1 MKKTVSYNEWL
12 DIDELE
18 DYLDGKLDAKAMHR
32 VEKLSLED
40 PFVAE
45 ALAGLSQSP
54 KRTQSLSLL
63 QKQLAERIAQKPIE
77 KKKWAITS
85 QRLSI
90 ASAAAVLF
98 IAVCILFWMKGSKRQ
113 DILAVNEPKKVDV
126 TIAPQVAKEKTDTN
140 SVLTKEI
147 VISKPAIAKSAP
159 KKETDKVTLIK
170 NAQIVATNDE
180 AIVASSPIAARMA
193 DQKAAAQEVEVIT
206 LAKEK
211 KEVQARSSVT
221 ALPSKAE
228 GITPG
233 QFKGKVVS
241 KDTGMPIEGA
251 IVRLEGSDRGTTTDR
266 KGEFKLVADS
276 TQNQT
281 LTVGYSGFSTTAV
294 GAKSNQPVNVLLEV
308 NKNSLI
314 TVVASKNNVTP
325 LGGWDNYQK
334 YLKANHKFLKLT
346 TAKAEIELSFLI
358 RKDGSVSSIKVIQ
371 SADKLKDKE
380 AIRLL
385 KDGPKWIFVPNEANQ
400 GQIKFGF

>member
-1 MKKTVSYNEWL
+1 MSYNEWL
-12 DIDELE
+12 DIDVLE

-63 QKQLAERIAQKPIE
+63 QKQLAERIAQKPVE
-77 KKKWAITS
+77 KKRWAITS

-113 DILAVNEPKKVDV
+113 QMLAANEPKKVDV
-126 TIAPQVAKEKTDTN
+126 TIAPQVAKEKTDA
-140 SVLTKEI
+140 SAVLTEQSI
-147 VISKPAIAKSAP
+147 VAKPAIAKSIRTKDA
-159 KKETDKVTLIK
+159 DKAVLIK
-170 NAQIVATNDE
+170 NAPIIATNDQP
-180 AIVASSPIAARMA
+180 VTASAPVESRMA
-193 DQKAAAQEVEVIT
+193 EQKAAGQELEEIT
-206 LAKEK
+206 LSKEK
-211 KEVQARSSVT
+211 KQVQTRAAVT

-228 GITPG
+228 GIMPG
-233 QFKGKVVS
+233 QFKGKVIS

-251 IVRLEGSDRGTTTDR
+251 IVRLEGADRGTTTDR
-266 KGEFKLVADS
+266 NGEFRLVADS
-276 TQNQT
+276 SQNQK
-281 LTVGYSGFSTTAV
+281 LTVGFSGFSTTEV
-294 GAKSNQPVNVLLEV
+294 GAKSNQPVNVLLET

-314 TVVASKNNVTP
+314 TIVASKNNVLP

-334 YLKANHKFLKLT
+334 YLRANNQFLKLT
-346 TAKAEIELSFLI
+346 TAKVDVELSFSI
-358 RKDGSVSSIKVIQ
+358 KKDGSVGAIKVIK
-371 SADKLKDKE
+371 SAGKATDKE

-385 KDGPKWIFVPNEANQ
+385 KDGPKWIYDQQEVNGRLELSF
-400 GQIKFGF
+400 

>member
-1 MKKTVSYNEWL
+1 MSYNEWL
-12 DIDELE
+12 DIDVLE

-32 VEKLSLED
+32 IEKLSLED

-63 QKQLAERIAQKPIE
+63 QKQLAERIAQKPVE
-77 KKKWAITS
+77 KKRWAITS

-113 DILAVNEPKKVDV
+113 QMLAANEPKKVDV
-126 TIAPQVAKEKTDTN
+126 TIAPQVAKEKTDT
-140 SVLTKEI
+140 SAVLTEQSI
-147 VISKPAIAKSAP
+147 VAKPAIAKSIRTKDA
-159 KKETDKVTLIK
+159 DKAVLIK
-170 NAQIVATNDE
+170 NAPIIATNDQP
-180 AIVASSPIAARMA
+180 VTASAPVESRMA
-193 DQKAAAQEVEVIT
+193 EQKAVGQELEEIT

-211 KEVQARSSVT
+211 KQVQARAAVT

-228 GITPG
+228 GIMPG
-233 QFKGKVVS
+233 QFKGKVIS

-251 IVRLEGSDRGTTTDR
+251 IVRLEGADRGTITDR
-266 KGEFKLVADS
+266 NGEFRLVADS
-276 TQNQT
+276 SQNQK
-281 LTVGYSGFSTTAV
+281 LTVGFSGFSTTEV
-294 GAKSNQPVNVLLEV
+294 GAKSNQPVNVLLEA

-314 TVVASKNNVTP
+314 TIVASKNNVLP

-334 YLKANHKFLKLT
+334 YLRANHQFLKLT
-346 TAKAEIELSFLI
+346 TAKVEIELSFLI
-358 RKDGSVSSIKVIQ
+358 KKDGSVSSIKVIQ
-371 SADKLKDKE
+371 SADKAKDKE

-385 KDGPKWIFVPNEANQ
+385 KDGPKWIFVPNTANQ
-400 GQIKFGF
+400 GQIKLSF

>member
-1 MKKTVSYNEWL
+1 MSYNEWL
-12 DIDELE
+12 DIDVLE

-63 QKQLAERIAQKPIE
+63 QKQLAERIAQKPVE
-77 KKKWAITS
+77 KKRWAITS

-113 DILAVNEPKKVDV
+113 QMLAANEPKKVDV
-126 TIAPQVAKEKTDTN
+126 TIAPQVAKEKTDT
-140 SVLTKEI
+140 SAVLTEQSI
-147 VISKPAIAKSAP
+147 VAKPAIAKSIRTKDA
-159 KKETDKVTLIK
+159 DKAVLIK
-170 NAQIVATNDE
+170 NAPIIATNDQP
-180 AIVASSPIAARMA
+180 IIASAPVESRMA
-193 DQKAAAQEVEVIT
+193 EQKAGGQELEEIT

-211 KEVQARSSVT
+211 KQVQTRAAVT

-228 GITPG
+228 GIMPG
-233 QFKGKVVS
+233 QFKGKVIS

-251 IVRLEGSDRGTTTDR
+251 IVRLEGADRGTITDR
-266 KGEFKLVADS
+266 NGEFRLVADS
-276 TQNQT
+276 SQNQK
-281 LTVGYSGFSTTAV
+281 LTVGFSGFSTTEV
-294 GAKSNQPVNVLLEV
+294 GAKSNQPVNVLLEA

-314 TVVASKNNVTP
+314 TILASKNNVLP

-334 YLKANHKFLKLT
+334 YLRANHQFLKLT
-346 TAKAEIELSFLI
+346 TAKVDIELSFLI
-358 RKDGSVSSIKVIQ
+358 KKDGSVSSIKVIQ
-371 SADKLKDKE
+371 SADKAKDKE

-385 KDGPKWIFVPNEANQ
+385 KDGPKWIFVPNTANQ
-400 GQIKFGF
+400 GQIKLSF

>member
-1 MKKTVSYNEWL
+1 MSYNEWL
-12 DIDELE
+12 DIDVLE

-77 KKKWAITS
+77 KKRWAITS

-98 IAVCILFWMKGSKRQ
+98 IAVCILFWMKGNKRQ
-113 DILAVNEPKKVDV
+113 EMLAANEPKKVDV
-126 TIAPQVAKEKTDTN
+126 SIAPQVTKERKDTN
-140 SVLTKEI
+140 SVLTTEV
-147 VISKPAIAKSAP
+147 VISKPAITKTVP
-159 KKETDKVTLIK
+159 KKETDKVELIK
-170 NAQIVATNDE
+170 NAPIVANTNE
-180 AIVASSPIAARMA
+180 AVVASSPMAARMA
-193 DQKAAAQEVEVIT
+193 DQKAAAQELEVIT

-251 IVRLEGSDRGTTTDR
+251 IVRLESADRGTTTDR
-266 KGEFKLVADS
+266 NGEFRLVADS

-281 LTVGYSGFSTTAV
+281 LTVGYSGFSTTEV
-294 GAKSNQPVNVLLEV
+294 GAKSNQPANVLLEV
-308 NKNSLI
+308 NKNALI
-314 TVVASKNNVTP
+314 TIVASKNNVTP

-334 YLKANHKFLKLT
+334 YLRANHKFFKLT
-346 TAKAEIELSFLI
+346 KAIAEIELSFVI
-358 RKDGSVSSIKVIQ
+358 KKDGSVSSIKVIQ
-371 SADKLKDKE
+371 SADKVKDKE

-385 KDGPKWIFVPNEANQ
+385 KDGPKWIFVPNTANQ
-400 GQIKFGF
+400 GQIKLSF

>member
-1 MKKTVSYNEWL
+1 MSYNEWL
-12 DIDELE
+12 DIDVLE

-63 QKQLAERIAQKPIE
+63 QKQLAERIAQKPVE
-77 KKKWAITS
+77 KKRWAITS

-98 IAVCILFWMKGSKRQ
+98 IAVCILFWMKGSKQ
-113 DILAVNEPKKVDV
+113 QQMLAANEPKKVDV
-126 TIAPQVAKEKTDTN
+126 TIAPQVAKEKTDTI
-140 SVLTKEI
+140 SVLTKES
-147 VISKPAIAKSAP
+147 VIAKPAIAKSIRTKDA
-159 KKETDKVTLIK
+159 DKAVLIK
-170 NAQIVATNDE
+170 NAPIIANNDQP
-180 AIVASSPIAARMA
+180 VLASAPVESRITE
-193 DQKAAAQEVEVIT
+193 QKAGDQELQEIT

-211 KEVQARSSVT
+211 KQVQTRAAVT

-228 GITPG
+228 GIMPG
-233 QFKGKVVS
+233 QFKGKVIS

-251 IVRLEGSDRGTTTDR
+251 IVRLEGADRGTITDR
-266 KGEFKLVADS
+266 NGEFRLVADS
-276 TQNQT
+276 SQNQK
-281 LTVGYSGFSTTAV
+281 LTVGFSGFSTTEV
-294 GAKSNQPVNVLLEV
+294 GAKSNQPVNVLLEA

-314 TVVASKNNVTP
+314 NIVASKNNVSP

-334 YLKANHKFLKLT
+334 YLRANHQFLKFT
-346 TAKAEIELSFLI
+346 TAKVDVELSFSI
-358 RKDGSVSSIKVIQ
+358 KKDGSVGAIKVIK
-371 SADKLKDKE
+371 SAGKATDKE

-385 KDGPKWIFVPNEANQ
+385 KDGPKWIYDQQEVNGKLELSF
-400 GQIKFGF
+400 

>member
-54 KRTQSLSLL
+54 KRTQSLSFL
-63 QKQLAERIAQKPIE
+63 QKQLAERIAQKPIV
-77 KKKWAITS
+77 KKRWAITS

-98 IAVCILFWMKGSKRQ
+98 IAVCILFWMKGNKRQ
-113 DILAVNEPKKVDV
+113 EMLATNEPKKVDV

-147 VISKPAIAKSAP
+147 VISTPTIAKSAL
-159 KKETDKVTLIK
+159 KKETDKVALIK
-170 NAQIVATNDE
+170 NAPVVATNDE
-180 AIVASSPIAARMA
+180 AVRASSPIASRMA
-193 DQKAAAQEVEVIT
+193 EQKAVAQELEVIT

-211 KEVQARSSVT
+211 TQTQARSAVT
-221 ALPSKAE
+221 TLPSKAD
-228 GITPG
+228 GIMPG

-266 KGEFKLVADS
+266 KGEFKLTADS
-276 TQNQT
+276 TQNQK
-281 LTVGYSGFSTTAV
+281 LTVGFSGFSTTEV
-294 GAKSNQPVNVLLEV
+294 GVKSNQPVNVLLES
-308 NKNSLI
+308 NRTALADF
-314 TVVASKNNVTP
+314 VVSKNNVSP

-334 YLKANHKFLKLT
+334 YLKANHKFIKFT
-346 TAKAEIELSFLI
+346 KAKTDIELSFII
-358 RKDGSVSSIKVIQ
+358 RKDGSVGTIKVIQ
-371 SADKLKDKE
+371 SSSLAKDKE

-385 KDGPKWIFVPNEANQ
+385 KDGPKWIFVPNTANQ
-400 GQIKFGF
+400 GQIKFSF

>member
-1 MKKTVSYNEWL
+1 MSYNEWL
-12 DIDELE
+12 DIDVLE

-40 PFVAE
+40 SFVAE

-63 QKQLAERIAQKPIE
+63 QKQLAERIAQKPVE
-77 KKKWAITS
+77 KKRWAITS

-113 DILAVNEPKKVDV
+113 QMLAANEPKKVDV
-126 TIAPQVAKEKTDTN
+126 TIAPQVAKEKTDT
-140 SVLTKEI
+140 SAVLTKQS
-147 VISKPAIAKSAP
+147 VVAKPATAKSIRTKDA
-159 KKETDKVTLIK
+159 DKAVLIK
-170 NAQIVATNDE
+170 NAPVIANNDQPVIASATIE
-180 AIVASSPIAARMA
+180 SRMA
-193 DQKAAAQEVEVIT
+193 EQKAAGQELQEIT

-211 KEVQARSSVT
+211 KQVQARAAVT

-228 GITPG
+228 GIIPG
-233 QFKGKVVS
+233 QFKGKVIS

-251 IVRLEGSDRGTTTDR
+251 IVRLEGADRGAITDR
-266 KGEFKLVADS
+266 NGEFRLVADS
-276 TQNQT
+276 SQNQK
-281 LTVGYSGFSTTAV
+281 LTVGFSGFSTTEV
-294 GAKSNQPVNVLLEV
+294 GAKSNQPVNVLLEA

-314 TVVASKNNVTP
+314 TIVASKNNVLP

-334 YLKANHKFLKLT
+334 YLRANHQFLKLN
-346 TAKAEIELSFLI
+346 TAKVDVELSFSI
-358 RKDGSVSSIKVIQ
+358 KKDGSVSAIKVIK
-371 SADKLKDKE
+371 SAGKATDKE

-385 KDGPKWIFVPNEANQ
+385 KDGPKWIYDQQEVNGKLELSF
-400 GQIKFGF
+400 

>member
-1 MKKTVSYNEWL
+1 MSYNEWL
-12 DIDELE
+12 DIDVLE

-77 KKKWAITS
+77 KKRWAITS

-98 IAVCILFWMKGSKRQ
+98 IAVCILFWMKGNKRQ
-113 DILAVNEPKKVDV
+113 EMLAANEPKKVDV
-126 TIAPQVAKEKTDTN
+126 TIAPQVAKEKTDT
-140 SVLTKEI
+140 SSILTKES
-147 VISKPAIAKSAP
+147 VIAKPAVAKSIPTKDA
-159 KKETDKVTLIK
+159 DKAALIK
-170 NAQIVATNDE
+170 N
-180 AIVASSPIAARMA
+180 SPIVTTNNEPVLATAPIASRMA
-193 DQKAAAQEVEVIT
+193 EQKTAAQELEVIT

-211 KEVQARSSVT
+211 KQVQARSAVT

-228 GITPG
+228 GIMPG
-233 QFKGKVVS
+233 QFNGKVVS

-251 IVRLEGSDRGTTTDR
+251 IVRLEGADRGTTTDR
-266 KGEFKLVADS
+266 NGEFRLVADS
-276 TQNQT
+276 TQNQK
-281 LTVGYSGFSTTAV
+281 LTVGFSGFSTTEV
-294 GAKSNQPVNVLLEV
+294 GTKSNQPINVLLEA

-314 TVVASKNNVTP
+314 TIVASKNNVSP

-346 TAKAEIELSFLI
+346 TAKAEIELTFSI
-358 RKDGSVSSIKVIQ
+358 KKDGSVGSIKVIQ
-371 SADKLKDKE
+371 SADKAKDKE

-385 KDGPKWIFVPNEANQ
+385 KDGPKWIFVPNIANQ
-400 GQIKFGF
+400 GQIKFSF

>member
-1 MKKTVSYNEWL
+1 MSYNEWL
-12 DIDELE
+12 DIDVLE

-63 QKQLAERIAQKPIE
+63 QKQLAERIAQKPVE
-77 KKKWAITS
+77 KKRWAITS

-98 IAVCILFWMKGSKRQ
+98 IAVCILFWMKGSKQ
-113 DILAVNEPKKVDV
+113 QQMLAANEPKKVDV
-126 TIAPQVAKEKTDTN
+126 TIAPQVAKEKTDTS
-140 SVLTKEI
+140 SVLTKES
-147 VISKPAIAKSAP
+147 VIAKPAIAKSIRT
-159 KKETDKVTLIK
+159 KDSDKAVLIK
-170 NAQIVATNDE
+170 NAPIIANNDQP
-180 AIVASSPIAARMA
+180 VLASAPVESRITE
-193 DQKAAAQEVEVIT
+193 QKAGDQELQEIT

-211 KEVQARSSVT
+211 KQVQTRAAVT

-228 GITPG
+228 GIMPG
-233 QFKGKVVS
+233 QFKGKVIS

-251 IVRLEGSDRGTTTDR
+251 IVRLEGADRGTITDR
-266 KGEFKLVADS
+266 NGEFRLVADS
-276 TQNQT
+276 SQNQK
-281 LTVGYSGFSTTAV
+281 LTVGFSGFSTTEV
-294 GAKSNQPVNVLLEV
+294 GAKSNQPVNVLLEA

-314 TVVASKNNVTP
+314 TVIASKNNVSP

-334 YLKANHKFLKLT
+334 YLRANHQFLKFT
-346 TAKAEIELSFLI
+346 TAKVDVELSFSI
-358 RKDGSVSSIKVIQ
+358 KKDGSVGAIKVIK
-371 SADKLKDKE
+371 SAGKATDKE

-385 KDGPKWIFVPNEANQ
+385 KDGPKWIYDQQEVNGKLELSF
-400 GQIKFGF
+400 